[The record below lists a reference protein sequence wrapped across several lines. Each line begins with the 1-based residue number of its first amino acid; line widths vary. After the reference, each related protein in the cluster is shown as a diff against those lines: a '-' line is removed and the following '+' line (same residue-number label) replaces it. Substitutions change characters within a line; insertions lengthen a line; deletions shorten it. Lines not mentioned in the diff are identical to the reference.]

1 MSKIAVAVPISG
13 LGADELSRRAQL
25 VRAHLPPD
33 IEAEIVTSPAAPK
46 FLDAQQHFGDAV
58 DAAVEFFA
66 NIDPGEF
73 ALVVSAGA
81 LDPGLARARVAC
93 PVPVI
98 GPGEASLYLASIF
111 GRPLSVVTVDEFAVV
126 ATHEWLA
133 EVAVKPPIAS
143 VRSMD
148 LPVRVMVQDLER
160 GRETLV
166 RQCELAVSED
176 GAEAL
181 YLGSMTLGT
190 LGVADGLRR
199 SLGVPVFD
207 PMRIAMS
214 AAAQCVYAIRG
225 TTQS

>member
-1 MSKIAVAVPISG
+1 MRKIAVALPISG
-13 LGADELSRRAQL
+13 LSAEELSRRERV
-25 VRAHLPPD
+25 VRLHLPPD
-33 IEAEIVTSPAAPK
+33 LTAEIVTSPASPK

-73 ALVVSAGA
+73 AVVVSAGA
-81 LDPGLARARVAC
+81 LDPGLARARAAC

-111 GRPLSVVTVDEFAVV
+111 GRPLSIVTVDEFAVV

-133 EVAVKPPIAS
+133 EVVVKPPIVS
-143 VRSMD
+143 VRSME
-148 LPVRVMVQDLER
+148 LPVRRMVDDLAL
-160 GRETLV
+160 GLETLL
-166 RQCELAVSED
+166 RECRLAVSED

-190 LGVADGLRR
+190 LGLTETLQQ

-207 PMRIAMS
+207 PMRIAIN
-214 AAAQCVYAIRG
+214 AAAQCVYAI
-225 TTQS
+225 QANP